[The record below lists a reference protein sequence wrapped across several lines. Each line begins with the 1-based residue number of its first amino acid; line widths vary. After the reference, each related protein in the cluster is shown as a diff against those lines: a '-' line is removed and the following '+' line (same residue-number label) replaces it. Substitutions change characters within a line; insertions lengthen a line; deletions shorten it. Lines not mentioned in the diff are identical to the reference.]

1 MTDCMRG
8 SIGAL
13 AEQPVVFEG
22 EQPGRVLELA
32 GHAGVLLLANGAEIF
47 RVQETMIRLLRA
59 FGVTNSNVYVISN
72 GIFATVNEGS
82 AQALSLV
89 RHVPLGSV
97 NLARIDQ
104 VNQISRSVCAGELGL
119 EAAEAALTQAETF
132 MPEGLAML
140 VLASA
145 LGAAAFCC
153 LFGGTLADGATAFF
167 VGVALQLALFGLQ
180 RCSRGF
186 MLYILGSALVT
197 LLSGAASWLL
207 PSLHFNRVVI
217 GGIIP
222 LVPGVSFTTSIREFF
237 NGDYLSG
244 VIHLIAAVLTAVCI
258 ALGVCGGIFVLRWL
272 GGVLQ

>member
-8 SIGAL
+8 CIGAL
-13 AEQPVVFEG
+13 AEQTAVFEG

-97 NLARIDQ
+97 NLGRIDR
-104 VNQISRSVCAGELGL
+104 VNQISRSVCAGEMGL
-119 EAAEAALTQAETF
+119 DAAQEALDRAKTF
-132 MPEGLAML
+132 MPEPPAMQ

-153 LFGGTLADGATAFF
+153 LFGGTILDGAAAFA
-167 VGVALQLALFGLQ
+167 VGAALQLALFALQ
-180 RCSRGF
+180 RHSRGF

-197 LLSGAASWLL
+197 LLSGAQAWLFPAL
-207 PSLHFNRVVI
+207 DFNRVVI

-244 VIHLIAAVLTAVCI
+244 VIHLIAAVLTAVCV
-258 ALGVCGGIFVLRWL
+258 ALGVCGGILALRWL
-272 GGVLQ
+272 GGVLA

>member
-32 GHAGVLLLANGAEIF
+32 GHAGVLLLANGAEIV

-119 EAAEAALTQAETF
+119 EAAEALGATVYHAGTRR
-132 MPEGLAML
+132 EGDGYVTAGGR
-140 VLASA
+140 VLGVTA
-145 LGAAAFCC
+145 LGDTLREAVDHAYAAA
-153 LFGGTLADGATAFF
+153 
-167 VGVALQLALFGLQ
+167 
-180 RCSRGF
+180 RCVYFDDMHMRTDIGSRE
-186 MLYILGSALVT
+186 I
-197 LLSGAASWLL
+197 
-207 PSLHFNRVVI
+207 
-217 GGIIP
+217 
-222 LVPGVSFTTSIREFF
+222 
-237 NGDYLSG
+237 
-244 VIHLIAAVLTAVCI
+244 
-258 ALGVCGGIFVLRWL
+258 
-272 GGVLQ
+272 